1 MYFKPWSITVTLAVL
16 LTGLWSMSGTFD
28 SGDALNRLRATEQF
42 FSPTGLVVASQGKPV
57 RGGYSLF
64 VDQGGS
70 YISSWGPGQPLLFV
84 PYNLIAGAVSQ
95 PLAQKFDWSNAD
107 ILRIKR
113 FIVSSLVSLS
123 CLLVVFWLEILV
135 AMALGCGQWLALG
148 IAVLGTFGSMFWSMW
163 KQGQEE
169 VQLAICLLGMIYG
182 WLRWQKSLVMSITAT
197 GNTTDLQNLPGSQ
210 DLSLDLAQPS
220 PKAASQKVTNKWVWF
235 SSGMVAIALL
245 FRTTALP
252 MVLAS
257 IWLFVTAAIRIN
269 ANPAITG
276 NIKAAK
282 QDFWRR
288 WQWLIIPQAVCHSI
302 AIAILATYNYIKTGN
317 PLKAG
322 IPLEDFYGRWWSGIT
337 EPIWGIDKGII
348 WTNPWLL
355 PALITTVLLWQ
366 YLSVH
371 HRQLLIVTLFLFSA
385 SIAIY
390 ANWLTWAGDHTYGA
404 RFQVHLLPCLTVLLG
419 SSIGLYGRHLMPH
432 LPHVLAKLINGK
444 ALQVKILA
452 LALCILLQVP
462 SISLIHG
469 LEIYQAMR
477 AGLWQHSTSMSPTQH
492 LPQIPTRYKN
502 FWLKLTTQAEVLP
515 LPPAVPI
522 TGDPSRQFLIS
533 DADYYGAQRWN
544 FWPWLSLWRI
554 SPDLSQILMIVW
566 YVLVI
571 LSVSLWLLLAYWGS
585 QGVVKGQQPH

>member
-1 MYFKPWSITVTLAVL
+1 MYFKRCSIAVTLAVL

-70 YISSWGPGQPLLFV
+70 YISSWGPGQPLLFA
-84 PYNLIAGAVSQ
+84 PYNLIAGAISQ
-95 PLAQKFDWSNAD
+95 PLAQKFDWSKAD
-107 ILRIKR
+107 ILRVKR
-113 FIVSSLVSLS
+113 FIVSSLVSLP

-148 IAVLGTFGSMFWSMW
+148 IAVLGTFGSVFWSMW

-169 VQLAICLLGMIYG
+169 VQLAICLLAMIYG
-182 WLRWQKSLVMSITAT
+182 WLCWQESITTNAIDFQHSS
-197 GNTTDLQNLPGSQ
+197 GFQNLSP
-210 DLSLDLAQPS
+210 DVAQPS
-220 PKAASQKVTNKWVWF
+220 PKAANHKVANKWVWF
-235 SSGMVAIALL
+235 SSAMMAIALL

-257 IWLFVTAAIRIN
+257 IWLFVTAAIRTN
-269 ANPAITG
+269 ANNTKITG
-276 NIKAAK
+276 AIKSTK
-282 QDFWRR
+282 QNFWRR
-288 WQWLIIPQAVCHSI
+288 WQWLIVPQGVCHSM
-302 AIAILATYNYIKTGN
+302 AIAILAAYNYIKTGN

-322 IPLEDFYGRWWSGIT
+322 IPLEDFYGNWWSGIT

-348 WTNPWLL
+348 WSNPWLL
-355 PALITTVLLWQ
+355 PALIVTVLLWR
-366 YLSVH
+366 YLSAH
-371 HRQLLIVTLFLFSA
+371 HRQLLIMTLFLFSA

-419 SSIGLYGRHLMPH
+419 SSIGLCGRHLMPQ
-432 LPHVLAKLINGK
+432 LSPFLSKVINGK
-444 ALQVKILA
+444 ALQVKLLG
-452 LALCILLQVP
+452 LALCILLQIP

-477 AGLWQHSTSMSPTQH
+477 AGLWQNSTSMSPTQH

-554 SPDLSQILMIVW
+554 SPNLSQILMIVW

-571 LSVSLWLLLAYWGS
+571 LSMGLWLLLAYWGS
-585 QGVVKGQQPH
+585 QGAAATLNPPPRTG